1 MSINVCFPLAH
12 VIIFNLITGS
22 RLEIADAAEELVDM
36 IAKDPLSGSCFQI
49 NYSETSAPSLN
60 TTTSIRPSI
69 LSKNSRSFY
78 EPFDR

>member
-1 MSINVCFPLAH
+1 MK
-12 VIIFNLITGS
+12 FNYVLGS

-49 NYSETSAPSLN
+49 NYNEASAPSLN

-69 LSKNSRSFY
+69 LSKNGTFFS
-78 EPFDR
+78 EPVKRPLISK